1 MATSLLSSPRG
12 RQLLLIIVVGLVV
25 PFALG
30 SSFMVFND
38 GDVSWHVANGQ
49 WILAHGQVPR
59 TDHFSFTLPGQRWV
73 SFEWLSDVLYG
84 AAYNVSNY
92 AGLAALVSAALA
104 AFYLTILLHLRR
116 FVGNRA
122 LLATAILLSFVLIP
136 FLSARPHLLV
146 WPILA
151 LWTVIMMRASDERR
165 APALG
170 WSALIL
176 LWANL
181 HGSWALGLAIAAL
194 FALDTV
200 IAVKWERRALLGWLV
215 FGLVSTALAL
225 LTPNL
230 LDGFLHPLHV
240 SQMATLQLVQEWR
253 PSDLKTTPWF
263 FAVLGVVVVAL
274 IWRRPKLSLVR
285 AFLLAALLAMAL
297 YQMRHQAALAI
308 VAAIVLAPVFGRAAA
323 NDRVAEDPKQ
333 RRQLYVGLAAAVAVL
348 ALVRFALPLLP
359 AENEANPR
367 RALAAIPPELRHQ
380 PVFNGYTLGGP
391 LILAGTPVYI
401 DGRQDFYGD
410 RFLLDYKRMLDGD
423 EPAFEA
429 EAARRGIT
437 WTILPVKSAKLVPK
451 LDKSPHWRRLYADSA
466 VVIHVRP

>member
-1 MATSLLSSPRG
+1 MANSLLSSPRG
-12 RQLLLIIVVGLVV
+12 RQLLLIIVLGLLV

-38 GDVSWHVANGQ
+38 GDVSWHAANGR

-84 AAYNVSNY
+84 AAYSVATY

-104 AFYLTILLHLRR
+104 ALYLTVLLHLRR

-122 LLATAILLSFVLIP
+122 LLVTAILLSFVLIP

-151 LWTVIMMRASDERR
+151 LWTVIMVRASDERR

-194 FALDTV
+194 FALDTM
-200 IAVKWERRALLGWLV
+200 IAVKWERRVLLAWLV

-225 LTPNL
+225 VTPNWV
-230 LDGFLHPLHV
+230 DGFLHPLHV

-263 FAVLGVVVVAL
+263 FAVLAVVVVAFVL
-274 IWRRPKLSLVR
+274 RRPRLTWVR
-285 AFLLAALLAMAL
+285 AFLIAALTAMAL
-297 YQMRHQAALAI
+297 YQMRHQAVRAI
-308 VAAIVLAPVFGRAAA
+308 VAAVVLAPAFGRAA
-323 NDRVAEDPKQ
+323 NDRVAEAP
-333 RRQLYVGLAAAVAVL
+333 RERLRLYAGLAAAVAVL
-348 ALVRFALPLLP
+348 AMIRLALPLVP

-367 RALAAIPPELRHQ
+367 RALAAIPPELRQQ

-429 EAARRGIT
+429 EAARRGIN
-437 WTILPVKSAKLVPK
+437 WTFLPAKSAKLVAR
-451 LDKSPHWRRLYADSA
+451 LDRSPRWRRLYADPA
-466 VVIHVRP
+466 VVMHVRR

>member
-1 MATSLLSSPRG
+1 MAASLLRSPRG
-12 RQLLLIIVVGLVV
+12 RQLLLLAIFGLII

-30 SSFMVFND
+30 SSSFVFSD

-59 TDHFSFTLPGQRWV
+59 TDHFSFSLPGQRWV

-84 AAYNVSNY
+84 AAYSLATY
-92 AGLAALVSAALA
+92 AGLAALVAAALSA
-104 AFYLTILLHLRR
+104 LYLIVLLHLRR

-122 LLATAILLSFVLIP
+122 LLATALLLTFVLIP

-151 LWTVIMMRASDERR
+151 AWTVVMMRASDQRR

-194 FALDTV
+194 FALDTM
-200 IAVKWERRALLGWLV
+200 IAVKWDRRILLGWLV

-225 LTPNL
+225 LTPNGI
-230 LDGFLHPLHV
+230 DGFLHPLHV

-253 PSDLKTTPWF
+253 PSDWRTTPWF
-263 FAVLGVVVVAL
+263 FAALGVVIVAL
-274 IWRRPKLSLVR
+274 LLRRPRLTPVR
-285 AFLLAALLAMAL
+285 AFLIAALTAMAL
-297 YQMRHQAALAI
+297 YQMRHQAALTI
-308 VAAIVLAPVFGRAAA
+308 VAALVLAPAFGRAA
-323 NDRVAEDPKQ
+323 NDRVADDPKQ
-333 RRQLYVGLAAAVAVL
+333 RRLLYAGFAAAVAVL
-348 ALVRFALPLLP
+348 ALVRLILPLVP

-367 RALAAIPPELRHQ
+367 RALAAIPSDLRHQ

-423 EPAFEA
+423 EAAFEA
-429 EAARRGIT
+429 EATRRGIN
-437 WTILPVKSAKLVPK
+437 WTFLPAKSAKLVAK
-451 LDKSPHWRRLYADSA
+451 LDRSPQWRRLYADPA
-466 VVIHVRP
+466 VVIHVRR

>member
-1 MATSLLSSPRG
+1 MATSLLRSPRG

-38 GDVSWHVANGQ
+38 GDVSWHVANGR

-59 TDHFSFTLPGQRWV
+59 TDHFSFTLPGRRWV

-84 AAYNVSNY
+84 AAYSFANY
-92 AGLAALVSAALA
+92 AGLAALVSLALSGL
-104 AFYLTILLHLRR
+104 YLTVLLHLRR
-116 FVGNRA
+116 VVGNGA
-122 LLATAILLSFVLIP
+122 LLATALLLSFVLIP

-151 LWTVIMMRASDERR
+151 VWTVVMMQASDQRR

-194 FALDTV
+194 FALDTL
-200 IAVKWERRALLGWLV
+200 IAVKWERRVLMGWLV
-215 FGLVSTALAL
+215 FGLVSTAMAL
-225 LTPNL
+225 LTPNGI
-230 LDGFLHPLHV
+230 DGFLHPLHV

-274 IWRRPKLSLVR
+274 LWRRPRLTPVR
-285 AFLLAALLAMAL
+285 ALLIAALTAMAL
-297 YQMRHQAALAI
+297 YQMRHQAVLAI
-308 VAAIVLAPVFGRAAA
+308 VAAVVLAPAFGRTS
-323 NDRVAEDPKQ
+323 NDPVAEDPKQ
-333 RRQLYVGLAAAVAVL
+333 RRQLYAGLAAAVALL
-348 ALVRFALPLLP
+348 AAVRLVLPLVP

-367 RALAAIPPELRHQ
+367 RALAAIPPKLRHQ

-423 EPAFEA
+423 ETAFEN
-429 EAARRGIT
+429 EAARRGII
-437 WTILPVKSAKLVPK
+437 WTMLPAKGAKLVAK
-451 LDKSPHWRRLYADSA
+451 LDRSPRWRRLYTDPS
-466 VVIHVRP
+466 VVIHVRR